1 VWCTPKG
8 VTRSVAASHG
18 AQPPTIPKISRTRRV
33 IIPFCVSLT
42 IALAALLTLSLGY
55 RTSLVMALI
64 WAALAISLLPAVL
77 TVVKLRRV
85 SAQRGCDPFDDLR
98 RSLRRGLHDGL
109 GPTITTASM
118 RIETARS
125 LLREDPT
132 AADALLAQAYAEMR
146 DVVTEMRELIARLNP
161 RCGPSD
167 QALPQSL
174 RGLAAKFARASGHE
188 LRIRVECPP
197 VLRRITPELKQ
208 AAYFI
213 ISEALTNVAKHA
225 KASEC
230 LVKVTVFKLGIR
242 ISVADN
248 GAGCPVNVVPGVGT
262 VSMRERA
269 SELGGSCSV
278 KRGPAGGTEVR
289 AFLPYQELICGTANK
304 EININGIRE
313 RSA

>member
-1 VWCTPKG
+1 
-8 VTRSVAASHG
+8 
-18 AQPPTIPKISRTRRV
+18 
-33 IIPFCVSLT
+33 
-42 IALAALLTLSLGY
+42 
-55 RTSLVMALI
+55 MALI
-64 WAALAISLLPAVL
+64 WAALAISLPPAVL
-77 TVVKLRRV
+77 TMIKLRV
-85 SAQRGCDPFDDLR
+85 SAHRGCDPFDELR

-146 DVVTEMRELIARLNP
+146 DVVTEMRELIARMNP
-161 RCGPSD
+161 RCGPGD
-167 QALPQSL
+167 QSLPQSL
-174 RGLAAKFARASGHE
+174 RSLAAKFARASGHE
-188 LRIRVECPP
+188 LKIRVECPP
-197 VLRRITPELKQ
+197 VLRRLTPELKQ

-225 KASEC
+225 GASEC
-230 LVKVTVFKLGIR
+230 LVRVTVFKLGIR

-248 GAGCPVNVVPGVGT
+248 GSGFPAKPVPGVGT
-262 VSMRERA
+262 ISMLERA
-269 SELGGSCSV
+269 SELGGNCSV
-278 KRGPAGGTEVR
+278 KSMLSGGTEVR
-289 AFLPYQELICGTANK
+289 AFLPYQELIYGASTK